1 MGETAVVESQIAD
14 AISLIQRLD
23 ARGDSPTLAAWYL
36 YDDADEWRL
45 IIAGPTFDAVLQ
57 KQEPIA
63 YQKIV
68 EAMSDITLTMLSI
81 SDVKLVSTKSPLPG
95 TIRLMIGTGPT
106 GIARAHCT
114 SNTINGIFI
123 KEMFVLRSA

>member
-1 MGETAVVESQIAD
+1 MGETAMVESQIVD
-14 AISLIQRLD
+14 AISLVQSLD

-36 YDDADEWRL
+36 YDDANEWRL
-45 IIAGPTFDAVLQ
+45 IIAGPAFDAVLQ

-68 EAMSDITLTMLSI
+68 EAMSGLNLTTLSI
-81 SDVKLVSTKSPLPG
+81 SDVKLVSTMSPLPG
-95 TIRLMIGTGPT
+95 TIRMMIGTGPL
-106 GIARAHCT
+106 GITRAHCT
-114 SNTINGIFI
+114 ANTINGIFI

>member
-1 MGETAVVESQIAD
+1 MGETAMVESQIVE
-14 AISLIQRLD
+14 AISLVQKLD
-23 ARGDSPTLAAWYL
+23 ARGDSPTMAAWYL
-36 YDDADEWRL
+36 YDDANEWRL

-68 EAMSDITLTMLSI
+68 EAMSELNLTTLAI
-81 SDVKLVSTKSPLPG
+81 SDVKLVGTKSPLPG
-95 TIRLMIGTGPT
+95 TIRLMIGTGPQ
-106 GIARAHCT
+106 GITRAHCT
-114 SNTINGIFI
+114 ANTINGIFI